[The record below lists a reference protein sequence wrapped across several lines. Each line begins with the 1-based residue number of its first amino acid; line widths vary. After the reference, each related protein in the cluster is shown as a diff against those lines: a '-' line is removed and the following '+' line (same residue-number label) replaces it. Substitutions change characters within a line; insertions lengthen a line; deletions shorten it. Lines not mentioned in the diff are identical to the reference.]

1 MQRKEYFQTNSP
13 RPTLPW
19 CQNQTKT
26 NEHRGQNPQQNF
38 SKPNSTTHR
47 KYIHHDHVGF
57 IPGMLEFFNIYRSIN
72 MIVHIY
78 QLKGKMCMITKTEAE
93 KNITFKNVK
102 YYIKMKA

>member
-1 MQRKEYFQTNSP
+1 
-13 RPTLPW
+13 
-19 CQNQTKT
+19 
-26 NEHRGQNPQQNF
+26 
-38 SKPNSTTHR
+38 
-47 KYIHHDHVGF
+47 
-57 IPGMLEFFNIYRSIN
+57 